1 MNDQGLKLLSTLTA
15 SERAYASAYA
25 DFLSVGDPEPARPA
39 DVDPELAADIRAVLG
54 AEWAGRLNAS
64 PALSGRL
71 KITRRRLERGSGSG

>member
-1 MNDQGLKLLSTLTA
+1 MNDEGLRLLSTLTE
-15 SERAYASAYA
+15 SERRYAAAYA

-54 AEWAGRLNAS
+54 AEWVGRLNAS

-71 KITRRRLERGSGSG
+71 KISRRGIERGTRSD